1 MKYYFKVVGWFI
13 IISWLI
19 GIILFSIYMGSNF
32 TKVDG
37 STQAL
42 LVISLIVMIIIGPA
56 LGLLFSSHT
65 QLIDKYVELKKEFE
79 DYKAKN
85 EKEKEKM
92 KERQAIM
99 QYDLEEIKFKYK
111 N

>member
-1 MKYYFKVVGWFI
+1 MKNYFKVVEWFI

-19 GIILFSIYMGSNF
+19 GIIIFSIYMGSNF

-79 DYKAKN
+79 DYKAKI
-85 EKEKEKM
+85 EKEKDKMIEK
-92 KERQAIM
+92 QAIM
-99 QYDLEEIKFKYK
+99 QYDLEEIKIKYK

>member
-19 GIILFSIYMGSNF
+19 GIIIFSIYMGSNF

-37 STQAL
+37 STQVL
-42 LVISLIVMIIIGPA
+42 WVISLIVMIIIGPA

-79 DYKAKN
+79 DYKAKT
-85 EKEKEKM
+85 EKEKDKM
-92 KERQAIM
+92 IERQAIM
-99 QYDLEEIKFKYK
+99 QYDLEEIKIKYK

>member
-1 MKYYFKVVGWFI
+1 MKNYFKVVGWFI

-19 GIILFSIYMGSNF
+19 GIIIFSIYMGSNF

-37 STQAL
+37 STQVL
-42 LVISLIVMIIIGPA
+42 WVISLIVMIIIGPA

-79 DYKAKN
+79 DYKAKI
-85 EKEKEKM
+85 EKEKDKM
-92 KERQAIM
+92 TERQSIM
-99 QYDLEEIKFKYK
+99 QYDLEEIKIKYK